1 MLPEEVLQ
9 KYWGHKSFR
18 PLQKEIIE
26 SALANKDTLA
36 LLPTGGGKSVCF
48 QIPALIKE
56 GITLVIS
63 PLIALMKDQIESL
76 KSKGI
81 EAEALYSGMHYNTID
96 RILDNAIYGKLK
108 MLYISPERL
117 KTAMFQERLKKMNVS
132 LIAVDEAHCISQW
145 GYDFR
150 PNYLKISEL
159 RENLG
164 VNVPFLALTATATP
178 EVAEDIQVQLNFN
191 APNLMQK
198 SFERS
203 NLAYKIEFT
212 EAKRDRLLNYLSQN
226 SGSGVIYLRSRL
238 RTKEFSDFLNQNGI
252 SASFYHAGLSSE
264 ERSKRQDDWINNE
277 SRIICSTNAFGMGID
292 KPDVRSVIHLDLP
305 DNLEAYFQEAGRA
318 GRDELSAEA
327 ISFLHQ
333 SDVIS
338 LKERVEAAFP
348 PLNMVREVYQ
358 GICNKLQLAIGSGLE
373 ETFGI
378 NLFELAEH
386 VSLKLNVVYSA
397 MKILELNNYIA
408 LSESMFSPSTLRI
421 KMSHE
426 ELLSFSENNVNYKE
440 LLHLILRN
448 YNRITEG
455 DIKVQEAFLSKS
467 LKISRLELEKK
478 LAFLD
483 KLEVLTY
490 KKQSKNPQITFT
502 TPIMDIDS
510 LYFEPGTY
518 VNRKKRALDK
528 MEAII
533 KFATKDSGCRSS
545 ELLTYFGETET
556 NRCGVCDLCVNDNS
570 VGLSNDFDT
579 AKKEVK
585 AIVKNEPISLKDL
598 QVKVNDGENPEF
610 VVNVVQWLLDNKE
623 LRLDQLNRLCLE

>member
-63 PLIALMKDQIESL
+63 PLIALMKDQVESL

-277 SRIICSTNAFGMGID
+277 TRIICSTNAFGMGID

-348 PLNMVREVYQ
+348 PINMVREVYQ

-502 TPIMDIDS
+502 TPRMDIDS

-518 VNRKKRALDK
+518 VNRKKRAHDK

-556 NRCGVCDLCVNDNS
+556 KRCGVCDLCLNDINVS
-570 VGLSNDFDT
+570 LSSDFDT

-610 VVNVVQWLLDNKE
+610 VINVVQWLLDNKQ

>member
-1 MLPEEVLQ
+1 
-9 KYWGHKSFR
+9 
-18 PLQKEIIE
+18 
-26 SALANKDTLA
+26 
-36 LLPTGGGKSVCF
+36 PTGGGKSVCF
-48 QIPALIKE
+48 QIPALIKD

-63 PLIALMKDQIESL
+63 PLIALMKDQVESL

-96 RILDNAIYGKLK
+96 RILDNAIYGKVK

-117 KTAMFQERLKKMNVS
+117 KTTLFQERLKKMNVS

-164 VNVPFLALTATATP
+164 FNVPFLALTATATP
-178 EVAEDIQVQLNFN
+178 EVAVDIQEKLNFN

-212 EAKRDRLLNYLSQN
+212 ESKRDRLLQYLHQN
-226 SGSGVIYLRSRL
+226 NGSSVIYLRSRL
-238 RTKEFSDFLNQNGI
+238 RTKEFSDFLNKNGI
-252 SASFYHAGLSSE
+252 SSSFYHAGLSSDV
-264 ERSKRQDDWINNE
+264 RGKRQDDWINNE
-277 SRIICSTNAFGMGID
+277 TRIICSTNAFGMGID

-318 GRDELSAEA
+318 GRDEQSAEA

-338 LKERVEAAFP
+338 LKERIEASFP
-348 PLNMVREVYQ
+348 PLNVVREVYQ

-386 VSLKLNVVYSA
+386 VSVKLNVVYSA

-408 LSESMFSPSTLRI
+408 LSQSAFSPSTLRI

-426 ELLSFSENNVNYKE
+426 ELLNFSENNANHKE

-467 LKISRLELEKK
+467 LKISRTELEKK
-478 LAFLD
+478 LDFLD
-483 KLEVLTY
+483 KLDVLSY
-490 KKQSKNPQITFT
+490 KKQSKDPQITFT
-502 TPIMDIDS
+502 LARMDIDK

-518 VNRKKRALDK
+518 VNRKKRAHDK
-528 MEAII
+528 MDSVIAFIS
-533 KFATKDSGCRSS
+533 KDQGCRSID
-545 ELLTYFGETET
+545 LLSYFGETKAT
-556 NRCGVCDLCVNDNS
+556 ACGVCDLCLTFS
-570 VGLSNDFDT
+570 PIALSKDFDL
-579 AKKEVK
+579 AKNEIK

-598 QVKVNDGENPEF
+598 QIKINSTDNPDF
-610 VVNVVQWLLDNKE
+610 LVNVVQWLLDNKQ
-623 LRLDQLNRLCLE
+623 LKLDQLNRLCLE